1 MELDPIVL
9 LAYMSVAINLLTLA
23 AAVVAYSIFRARRER
38 QRARRAQGPATAAT
52 TATPEPFVPVFL
64 RPYLPSASGTPFAA
78 LVAPGPADGALRG

>member
-38 QRARRAQGPATAAT
+38 QRARRAQGAA
-52 TATPEPFVPVFL
+52 AASTPEPFVPVFL

-78 LVAPGPADGALRG
+78 LAAPGSADSALRG

>member
-1 MELDPIVL
+1 MDLDPIVL

-38 QRARRAQGPATAAT
+38 QRARRAKAGTAAT
-52 TATPEPFVPVFL
+52 AATPEPFVPVFL

-78 LVAPGPADGALRG
+78 LAAPGPADSALRG

>member
-38 QRARRAQGPATAAT
+38 QRARRAQGAATA
-52 TATPEPFVPVFL
+52 ATPEPFVPVFL
-64 RPYLPSASGTPFAA
+64 RPYLPSASATPFAA